1 MGLFFVVKCDFA
13 RPPSPPEQKAFCVD
27 RIIFL
32 SKFML
37 KYRPISRPTVYYFSN
52 SRFTDRAESDFEN
65 LDSESEDDP
74 LLLEPKLCSTSTGT
88 DTEIEILESI
98 LIFLFK

>member
-1 MGLFFVVKCDFA
+1 
-13 RPPSPPEQKAFCVD
+13 
-27 RIIFL
+27 
-32 SKFML
+32 ML

-52 SRFTDRAESDFEN
+52 SRFTDIRAESDFEN

-74 LLLEPKLCSTSTGT
+74 LLEPKLCSTST
-88 DTEIEILESI
+88 DIEIEILESI

>member
-1 MGLFFVVKCDFA
+1 
-13 RPPSPPEQKAFCVD
+13 
-27 RIIFL
+27 
-32 SKFML
+32 ML

-74 LLLEPKLCSTSTGT
+74 LLEPKVCCTGT
-88 DTEIEILESI
+88 GTEIEILELI
-98 LIFLFK
+98 LIF